1 MSTLEDVVG
10 PDVELAASVAVDDL
24 RRARRKRRIGDVAWG
39 DLAYRVYTTTL
50 GCIVFAIFASGWVG
64 DNELSASA
72 TADIVRLGP
81 AWAGLGAAVAVLLGL
96 RSGRR
101 GGPLALEGADVYHL
115 LLAPVDR
122 SRVLRRPAVGI
133 VGYGIAG
140 GAAVGGLAGA
150 LLSQRLPGN
159 NAEWMAS
166 GVLYGGAV
174 ASLLLGSAMVCA
186 SRKVDSRILIGAS
199 LLLVLWSVAA
209 VAEVVTVSPFTWLG
223 SILFWPLTWNPVDG
237 LWVLVAALIT
247 AAGLHWIGGLSIEAA
262 QRRTRL
268 VGQLRFAVTQ
278 QDLRSVLLLRRQLS
292 SERPR
297 NTSRIKRIPLPIGRR
312 FPIFARDVQ
321 SAARWP
327 LVRILRVAIL
337 AVGAAMASRG
347 IWSGTTPLI
356 LVAGIATYIAA
367 LDAIEPMAQ
376 EIDHPMMVDSYPV
389 PSGVVMQHHLAA
401 PVLIMALAGGLGA
414 VIAWAM
420 SPSANAAIVGVITV
434 VSASMTA
441 VAGAAVSVASEAILD
456 ESDAAMMP
464 PEVAGP
470 RVVFRMAWPPVIA
483 IIGFVPVI
491 GAQRAARLGH
501 DPLVPAVWLAAL
513 GVGLAAIVFIWVRY
527 REDMHRSMREAM
539 GG

>member
-1 MSTLEDVVG
+1 MSTLEVALE
-10 PDVELAASVAVDDL
+10 DVEQVARVAVDDL
-24 RRARRKRRIGDVAWG
+24 RRTRRHRRIGDVAWG

-64 DNELSASA
+64 DHELSAAA
-72 TADIVRLGP
+72 TADVVRLGP
-81 AWAGLGAAVAVLLGL
+81 AWAGLGAAIAVLFGL
-96 RSGRR
+96 RSGSR

-115 LLAPVDR
+115 LLAPIDR
-122 SRVLRRPAVGI
+122 SRVLRRPATGI

-140 GAAVGGLAGA
+140 GAAAGGLAGA
-150 LLSQRLPGN
+150 LMSQRLPGSDT
-159 NAEWMAS
+159 EWIAS
-166 GVLYGGAV
+166 GVLYGGTV
-174 ASLLLGSAMVCA
+174 AALLLGSAMVCA
-186 SRKVDSRILIGAS
+186 SRKANAKILIAISFG
-199 LLLVLWSVAA
+199 LVVWSVLA
-209 VAEVVTVSPFTWLG
+209 VAEVVGVAPFTWLG
-223 SILFWPLTWNPVDG
+223 SILFWPLTWNPVEA
-237 LWVLVAALIT
+237 LWVVVAALIV
-247 AAGLHWIGGLSIEAA
+247 AAGFYWIGGLSIEAA

-297 NTSRIKRIPLPIGRR
+297 NTSRIKRIPMPIARR
-312 FPIFARDVQ
+312 FPVFARDVQ

-327 LVRILRVAIL
+327 AVRIIRVLVLCI
-337 AVGAAMASRG
+337 GAALACRG

-356 LVAGIATYIAA
+356 LVAGLATYIAA

-376 EIDHPMMVDSYPV
+376 EVDHPMMVDSYPI

-401 PVLIMALAGGLGA
+401 PVILMALAGGLGA
-414 VIAWAM
+414 VIAWAI
-420 SPSANAAIVGVITV
+420 SPSSNAARIGAITV
-434 VSASMTA
+434 VSAAATA
-441 VAGAAVSVASEAILD
+441 VSGASVSVASEAILD
-456 ESDAAMMP
+456 QGDAAMMP

-470 RVVFRMAWPPVIA
+470 RVVFRMAWPPAIA
-483 IIGFVPVI
+483 IIGFTPVI

-501 DPLVPAVWLAAL
+501 DPLVPAVWLAAVSL
-513 GVGLAAIVFIWVRY
+513 GLSAIVFIWVRY

>member
-1 MSTLEDVVG
+1 MALEDVEQV
-10 PDVELAASVAVDDL
+10 ARVAVDDL
-24 RRARRKRRIGDVAWG
+24 RRTRRHRRIGDVAWG

-64 DNELSASA
+64 DHELSAAA
-72 TADIVRLGP
+72 TADVVRLGP
-81 AWAGLGAAVAVLLGL
+81 AWAGLGAALAVLFGL
-96 RSGRR
+96 RSGSR

-115 LLAPVDR
+115 LLAPIDR
-122 SRVLRRPAVGI
+122 SRVLRRPATGI

-140 GAAVGGLAGA
+140 GAAAGGLAGA
-150 LLSQRLPGN
+150 LMSQRLPGSDT
-159 NAEWMAS
+159 EWIAS
-166 GVLYGGAV
+166 GVLYGGTV
-174 ASLLLGSAMVCA
+174 AALLLGSAMVCA
-186 SRKVDSRILIGAS
+186 SRKLNAKILIAIS
-199 LLLVLWSVAA
+199 LALVVWSVAA
-209 VAEVVTVSPFTWLG
+209 VAEAVNVAPFTWLG
-223 SILFWPLTWNPVDG
+223 SILFWPLTWNPVEA
-237 LWVLVAALIT
+237 LWVVVAALIV
-247 AAGLHWIGGLSIEAA
+247 AAGFHWIGGLSIEAA

-297 NTSRIKRIPLPIGRR
+297 NTSRIKRIPMPIARR
-312 FPIFARDVQ
+312 FPVFTRDVQ

-327 LVRILRVAIL
+327 AVRIIRVVIL
-337 AVGAAMASRG
+337 CIGAAFACRG

-356 LVAGIATYIAA
+356 LVAGLATYIAA

-376 EIDHPMMVDSYPV
+376 EVDHPMMVDSYPL

-401 PVLIMALAGGLGA
+401 PVLLMALAGGLGA
-414 VIAWAM
+414 VIAWAI
-420 SPSANAAIVGVITV
+420 SPSTNAAIIGVITV
-434 VSASMTA
+434 VSAAATA
-441 VAGAAVSVASEAILD
+441 VSGASVSVASEAILD
-456 ESDAAMMP
+456 QGDAAMMP

-470 RVVFRMAWPPVIA
+470 RVVFRMAWPPAIA
-483 IIGFVPVI
+483 IIGFTPII

-501 DPLVPAVWLAAL
+501 DPLVPAVWLAAVSL
-513 GVGLAAIVFIWVRY
+513 GLSAIVFIWVRY

>member
-1 MSTLEDVVG
+1 MTTFDLT
-10 PDVELAASVAVDDL
+10 ATAAVDDL
-24 RRARRKRRIGDVAWG
+24 RRARRRRRIGDVAWG

-64 DNELSASA
+64 DHELSRSA
-72 TADIVRLGP
+72 VADVTRLGP
-81 AWAGLGAAVAVLLGL
+81 AWAGLGAAIAVLLGI
-96 RSGRR
+96 RSGSR

-133 VGYGIAG
+133 IGYGIAG
-140 GAAVGGLAGA
+140 GAAAGGLAGA

-166 GVLYGGAV
+166 GVLYGGTVV
-174 ASLLLGSAMVCA
+174 ALMLGSAMLCA
-186 SRKVDSRILIGAS
+186 SRKVDYRILVVLSLVMIG
-199 LLLVLWSVAA
+199 WSSAA
-209 VAEVVTVSPFTWLG
+209 VAGEIDVAPFSWLG
-223 SILFWPLTWNPVDG
+223 SILFWPLTWNPVEA
-237 LWVLVAALIT
+237 LWVAVAVAI
-247 AAGLHWIGGLSIEAA
+247 AVAGLLWIGGLSIEAA

-297 NTSRIKRIPLPIGRR
+297 NTSRIKRVPMWIGRR
-312 FPIFARDVQ
+312 YPVFARDLS
-321 SAARWP
+321 SAGRWP
-327 LVRILRVAIL
+327 MVRILRVLIL
-337 AVGAAMASRG
+337 CISAALACRG

-356 LVAGIATYIAA
+356 LVAGLATYIAA

-376 EIDHPMMVDSYPV
+376 EIDHPMMVDSYPL
-389 PSGVVMQHHLAA
+389 PSGVVMQHHLVA
-401 PVLIMALAGGLGA
+401 PVLLMAFAGGIGA
-414 VIAWAM
+414 VVAWAL
-420 SPSANAAIVGVITV
+420 SPALNAAIIGAITV
-434 VSASMTA
+434 VSAASAA

-470 RVVFRMAWPPVIA
+470 RVVFRMAWPPVVA
-483 IIGFVPVI
+483 IIGFTPVL
-491 GAQRAARLGH
+491 GAQRAWRLGH
-501 DPLVPAVWLAAL
+501 DPLVPALWLAAVA
-513 GVGLAAIVFIWVRY
+513 VGLSAIVYIWVRY
-527 REDMHRSMREAM
+527 REDMHRAFREAM